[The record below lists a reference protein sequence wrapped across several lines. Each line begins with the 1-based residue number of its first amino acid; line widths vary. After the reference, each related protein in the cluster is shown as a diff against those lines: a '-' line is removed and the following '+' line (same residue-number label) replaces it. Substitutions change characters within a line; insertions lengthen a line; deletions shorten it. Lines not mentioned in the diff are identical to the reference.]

1 MSNPSQEIPMAHVVY
16 HIVKHA
22 EGWAYKVGDT
32 FSETFKSHDGARHA
46 ARAAAHHHEASG
58 RTVGIVFEDEG
69 GHWREELADGS
80 DRPFVS
86 VEG

>member
-1 MSNPSQEIPMAHVVY
+1 MTHVVY

-32 FSETFKSHDGARHA
+32 FSETFTSHDKARHA
-46 ARAAAHHHEASG
+46 ARAAATHHAEAG
-58 RTVGIVFEDEG
+58 RTVGIVFEDASG
-69 GHWREELADGS
+69 QWREELADGS
-80 DRPFVS
+80 DRPFVT